1 MEARRS
7 KRRSAVSSNISRAN
21 DADKQRMREKRINKL
36 ERDAADDVGVDVDA
50 DDEDFD
56 VRVLFVCAR
65 ACTWIHPCVCVLGG
79 GLCAHEIKSHPTV
92 QGSDSD
98 EEVTS
103 KKRKATKRRS
113 SRTQGGKKQA
123 VSLSKNFTEVRPTVQ
138 ATSYPLLPLR
148 QCCHCVNQ
156 LRPLGAHPAAG
167 NNGVRQ
173 VSEACPKLSVC
184 HDHPAASSAAALLC
198 RVR

>member
-56 VRVLFVCAR
+56 VRATFLSLCIYARVCGCAR
-65 ACTWIHPCVCVLGG
+65 RWCI
-79 GLCAHEIKSHPTV
+79 CARMRVKASAV

-113 SRTQGGKKQA
+113 TRTQGGKKQA
-123 VSLSKNFTEVRPTVQ
+123 VSLSKNFTEVRSHV
-138 ATSYPLLPLR
+138 
-148 QCCHCVNQ
+148 
-156 LRPLGAHPAAG
+156 
-167 NNGVRQ
+167 
-173 VSEACPKLSVC
+173 
-184 HDHPAASSAAALLC
+184 
-198 RVR
+198 